1 MPRLYQSY
9 VRGDTAIPLID
20 ETIGVHFDEVV
31 ARWPDSEALVVRHQG
46 IRWTFSELQ
55 KQVDNFAAGLIALG
69 MVPGDRIGIWSPN
82 NAEWVVTQF
91 ATAKAGLIL
100 VNINPAYRLFELQ
113 YALNKVGC
121 KALITASEFKSSNYA
136 DMLHELAPEL
146 VECSGVDL
154 HAAKLPTLKAIIC
167 LSEMSIRGML
177 RFADIP
183 SLATSAHRQQLA
195 RLSDMLRFNDAVN
208 IQFTSGTTGFPK
220 GATLTHHNVLN
231 NGFFVGESIRLTSS
245 DRVCIP
251 VPLYHCFGMV
261 LGNLACVTHGS
272 TMIYPAE
279 TFEPSAVLET
289 VATERCTALYGVP
302 TMFLAELDHPEFSRF
317 DLSSLR
323 TGIMAGSPCPIELMK
338 RVNHDMH
345 MDQITI
351 AYGMTETS
359 PVSFQSAVDDPIQR
373 RVTTVGRVHP
383 HIEVKIVDQEGHT
396 VAPGT
401 TGELLTRGYSVML
414 GYWNDEERTAE
425 TLDSEGWMHSG
436 DLATIDE
443 DGYCNIVGRLK
454 DMVIRGGENI
464 YPREIEEFL
473 YRHPKVQ
480 EVQVFGVPD
489 RRYGEELC
497 AWIKLRKG
505 MTTSTE
511 ELKLFCKDQ
520 IAHFKIPRYIKFV
533 ESFPMTVT
541 GKIQKFVMREQMIVE
556 LGLHQEKS
564 A

>member
-1 MPRLYQSY
+1 MPKLSQSH

-20 ETIGVHFDEVV
+20 ETIGVHFDKVV

-55 KQVDNFAAGLIALG
+55 KQVDNFASGLLG
-69 MVPGDRIGIWSPN
+69 LGLVPGDRIGIWSPN

-121 KALITASEFKSSNYA
+121 KVLITASEFKSRNYA

-146 VECSGVDL
+146 VKCSGVDL
-154 HAAKLPTLKAIIC
+154 RAAKLPTLKAIIC
-167 LSEMSIRGML
+167 LSEISIRGML

-183 SLATSAHRQQLA
+183 SLTTSAHRQQLA

-208 IQFTSGTTGFPK
+208 IQFTSGITGFPK

-231 NGFFVGESIRLTSS
+231 NGRSHASS
-245 DRVCIP
+245 HRSK
-251 VPLYHCFGMV
+251 
-261 LGNLACVTHGS
+261 NRGS
-272 TMIYPAE
+272 
-279 TFEPSAVLET
+279 
-289 VATERCTALYGVP
+289 
-302 TMFLAELDHPEFSRF
+302 
-317 DLSSLR
+317 
-323 TGIMAGSPCPIELMK
+323 
-338 RVNHDMH
+338 
-345 MDQITI
+345 
-351 AYGMTETS
+351 
-359 PVSFQSAVDDPIQR
+359 
-373 RVTTVGRVHP
+373 
-383 HIEVKIVDQEGHT
+383 EGHT

-489 RRYGEELC
+489 RGYGEELC

-505 MTTSTE
+505 SQ
-511 ELKLFCKDQ
+511 DPNPSD
-520 IAHFKIPRYIKFV
+520 HF
-533 ESFPMTVT
+533 S
-541 GKIQKFVMREQMIVE
+541 IQRSISQSLLSKGCLYRQFQVRRRP
-556 LGLHQEKS
+556 G
-564 A
+564 

>member
-1 MPRLYQSY
+1 M
-9 VRGDTAIPLID
+9 I
-20 ETIGVHFDEVV
+20 
-31 ARWPDSEALVVRHQG
+31 
-46 IRWTFSELQ
+46 
-55 KQVDNFAAGLIALG
+55 
-69 MVPGDRIGIWSPN
+69 
-82 NAEWVVTQF
+82 
-91 ATAKAGLIL
+91 
-100 VNINPAYRLFELQ
+100 
-113 YALNKVGC
+113 
-121 KALITASEFKSSNYA
+121 
-136 DMLHELAPEL
+136 
-146 VECSGVDL
+146 
-154 HAAKLPTLKAIIC
+154 
-167 LSEMSIRGML
+167 
-177 RFADIP
+177 
-183 SLATSAHRQQLA
+183 
-195 RLSDMLRFNDAVN
+195 
-208 IQFTSGTTGFPK
+208 
-220 GATLTHHNVLN
+220 
-231 NGFFVGESIRLTSS
+231 
-245 DRVCIP
+245 
-251 VPLYHCFGMV
+251 
-261 LGNLACVTHGS
+261 LGNLACITHGS

-279 TFEPSAVLET
+279 AFEPSVVLET

-317 DLSSLR
+317 DLTSLR

-359 PVSFQSAVDDPIQR
+359 PVSFQSGVDDPIER

-383 HIEVKIVDQEGHT
+383 HIEVKIVDGAGHT

-425 TLDSEGWMHSG
+425 ALDSEGWMHSG
-436 DLATIDE
+436 DLAMIDE

-489 RRYGEELC
+489 ARYGEELC
-497 AWIKLRKG
+497 AWIRQHNG
-505 MTTSTE
+505 MTASAE

-520 IAHFKIPRYIKFV
+520 IAHFKIPHYIKFV

-541 GKIQKFVMREQMIVE
+541 GKIQKFVMREQMIAE
-556 LGLHQEKS
+556 LGLHNEKT